1 MPPSRLHLLWR
12 SISFT
17 RSSSK
22 NRSCKALSGALG
34 IFGPGPICARKSP
47 LNKLAAKY
55 HQYAAGPNWWHTRKM
70 SVSDVPGALLWPA
83 AMIFWGPQFT
93 CSRHIHHSIQLILA
107 LERSL
112 RIRGGAEQEWIS
124 CGAVLVRAD
133 APHEVEGG
141 GVPSLFVFV
150 DPESDLG
157 TTLSEKITASIQP
170 IDATTIELWRT
181 ALGDPATLAADR
193 VNPWIRDCLL
203 SGRRMPKLHPK
214 VRLVLKVLR
223 DELSSRRKFPLR
235 SLADLAGLSPSRS
248 CVVDQPSAW
257 RQWPSRGCSSAVF

>member
-1 MPPSRLHLLWR
+1 MLP
-12 SISFT
+12 T
-17 RSSSK
+17 
-22 NRSCKALSGALG
+22 
-34 IFGPGPICARKSP
+34 
-47 LNKLAAKY
+47 KLREEAC
-55 HQYAAGPNWWHTRKM
+55 P
-70 SVSDVPGALLWPA
+70 
-83 AMIFWGPQFT
+83 
-93 CSRHIHHSIQLILA
+93 
-107 LERSL
+107 
-112 RIRGGAEQEWIS
+112 
-124 CGAVLVRAD
+124 
-133 APHEVEGG
+133 
-141 GVPSLFVFV
+141 LFVFV

-157 TTLSEKITASIQP
+157 TTLLEKITASIQP